1 MFYPISYFF
10 SFRFSSLRHH
20 CRFYLSLFKLN
31 HLFAWFIIFGTPS
44 QTRFK
49 FFLFSIGFSSLGQ
62 HPMFSLSLFFAHLV
76 SHHPNASQV
85 LSFLFFYFSF
95 LSLVHHPWFYL
106 NCFFIS
112 LASNQWGTIVGSMK
126 DDSFLSLV
134 CHLCDT
140 ILGSY

>member
-1 MFYPISYFF
+1 MFYPILYFF
-10 SFRFSSLRHH
+10 HFVSHH
-20 CRFYLSLFKLN
+20 YRFYLSLFKLN
-31 HLFAWFIIFGTPS
+31 HLFVWFIIFGTPS
-44 QTRFK
+44 QTQSK

-95 LSLVHHPWFYL
+95 LSLVHHPWLYL
-106 NCFFIS
+106 SYFFIS
-112 LASNQWGTIVGSMK
+112 LVSNQWGTIVGSMK